1 MKNLQKNTLKK
12 ILEAEQLSISA
23 LANTVEVN
31 RGALSKLLNHNTQLT
46 SDNWSKLSEAYPEH
60 VEEIA
65 TTFVKKEMTKGV
77 FKAMTGKNPTKKD
90 LEKTIS
96 IKIIDPSKEEKENRV
111 ISGTIEVESKKL
123 PAQKAT
129 PSVSAVEQPVLTKEQ
144 KEIKTKEENRHRN
157 LNCPESGY
165 HMKVPYRDLQRAR
178 PLCPLTQL
186 PMMVKEEVKKYKEL
200 DEVERKTFI
209 ASLNSSINLLK

>member
-60 VEEIA
+60 VAEKVITLPKASDKKAPEIRF
-65 TTFVKKEMTKGV
+65 TKPTPMKVDVKISHG
-77 FKAMTGKNPTKKD
+77 GSD
-90 LEKTIS
+90 L
-96 IKIIDPSKEEKENRV
+96 
-111 ISGTIEVESKKL
+111 ESKKI
-123 PAQKAT
+123 PKEKT
-129 PSVSAVEQPVLTKEQ
+129 SSSVSAVEQPALTKEQ

-165 HMKVPYRDLQRAR
+165 HMKVPYRDLLRAR

-186 PMMVKEEVKKYKEL
+186 PMMLKEEIKKYKDL
-200 DEVERKTFI
+200 DEVAKKTFI